1 MKALDGSRCSV
12 GRICVSAST
21 ELCQCIFV
29 PANSFS
35 LFQTLASPMQTVPS
49 QEELR
54 RIIRWFWAV
63 DSCLQKMLCL
73 LSPLTRCRACA
84 RLPEAESGAGLNVT
98 NMERKWWRRAIFTPL
113 TQICPVVRAVPWEF
127 QEVMC
132 FLKHYAMM
140 WLQSV
145 LGIGFPLLAEYGD
158 RCLYL
163 GCWAAS
169 ISVVPRPLAMG
180 RTCHAL
186 LCPEDDAA
194 GCSLPQH
201 HAGGGRSE
209 SSSSSCPA
217 LGCPIRSWAAQG
229 QCIHGAG
236 HGLEVGQSGFCLA
249 LLDFP
254 CDFGITTWH
263 VCFSSPALLSTW
275 SLG

>member
-21 ELCQCIFV
+21 ELCQCTFV
-29 PANSFS
+29 PANSFF

-73 LSPLTRCRACA
+73 LSPLTRCRAYA

-127 QEVMC
+127 QEVMR

-145 LGIGFPLLAEYGD
+145 LGIGFPLLAECGD
-158 RCLYL
+158 RCLHL

-180 RTCHAL
+180 SVCHVL
-186 LCPEDDAA
+186 LRAEDDDA
-194 GCSLPQH
+194 GCSPSRWGLLWAQQLPVPS
-201 HAGGGRSE
+201 AGLPHQELG
-209 SSSSSCPA
+209 SS
-217 LGCPIRSWAAQG
+217 
-229 QCIHGAG
+229 GA
-236 HGLEVGQSGFCLA
+236 VRPQSRAKGWRLN
-249 LLDFP
+249 
-254 CDFGITTWH
+254 
-263 VCFSSPALLSTW
+263 
-275 SLG
+275 SLGSAWLCQVFYATLGKLLGMSVSLHLLCFLRDP